1 MANEVKEVAE
11 ISKKDIVASVLAR
24 LSSLQ
29 ETGDY
34 KVFANYSA
42 ENAVRSAMLHLQ
54 TATTS
59 DGKKYLDVCSPES
72 VGMALFEMVD
82 KGLSLTKKQ
91 CSFIARSG
99 RLCLDQS
106 YFGDIHVAKRDANVA
121 DVNANVIYKGD
132 DFKYKINPNTGR
144 REIVSHEQEISNID
158 NDNIIGAYAI
168 IIFTDGSTKVEIM
181 TMPQIIK
188 AWEQGPM
195 KGNSPA
201 HRNFKDQM
209 ACKTVIGRAL
219 KIEIATTDDS
229 VLMAQVLSNTEKTVA
244 IEISDNA
251 NKIPVSPFAEEE
263 TSAELVEEKPKVKAK
278 SNVVNNPFSDEQ

>member
-132 DFKYKINPNTGR
+132 DFKYKINPSTGR
-144 REIVSHEQEISNID
+144 REIISHEQEISNID
-158 NDNIIGAYAI
+158 NDNIVGAYAI
-168 IIFTDGSTKVEIM
+168 ILFTDGSTKVEIM

-263 TSAELVEEKPKVKAK
+263 TSAELVEEKPKAKAK
-278 SNVVNNPFSDEQ
+278 SNVVNNPFADEQ

>member
-11 ISKKDIVASVLAR
+11 ISKKDIATSVLTR
-24 LSSLQ
+24 LASLQ

-42 ENAVRSAMLHLQ
+42 ENAVRSAILHLQ
-54 TATTS
+54 NSTTN
-59 DGKKYLDVCSPES
+59 DGKKYLDVCSQES
-72 VGMALFEMVD
+72 VGMALFDMVN
-82 KGLSLTKKQ
+82 KGLSVSKNQ
-91 CSFIARSG
+91 CYFIPRG
-99 RLCLDQS
+99 GKLCFEQS
-106 YFGDIHVAKRDANVA
+106 YFGDIHVAKRDANVV

-132 DFKYKINPNTGR
+132 DFKYKINPSTGK
-144 REIVSHEQEISNID
+144 REIVSHDQDFMNID

-168 IIFTDGSTKVEIM
+168 VKFADGSTNVEIM
-181 TMPQIIK
+181 TMPQIAK
-188 AWEQGPM
+188 AWEQSPM

-201 HRNFKDQM
+201 HKNFKDQM
-209 ACKTVIGRAL
+209 AKKTVIGRAL

-251 NKIPVSPFAEEE
+251 NKIPVSPFTEEE
-263 TSAELVEEKPKVKAK
+263 TSAELVEEKPKAKAK
-278 SNVVNNPFSDEQ
+278 SNVVNNPFADEQ